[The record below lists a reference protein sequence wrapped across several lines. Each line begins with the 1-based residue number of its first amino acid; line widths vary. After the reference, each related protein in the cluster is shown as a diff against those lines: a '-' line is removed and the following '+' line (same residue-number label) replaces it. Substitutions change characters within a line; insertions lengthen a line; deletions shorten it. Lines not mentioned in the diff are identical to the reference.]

1 VETKAALLPF
11 EGEKRAIL
19 GIARD
24 ITARKQANRALK
36 ESEERFRI
44 MADGCPAPMWVTDA
58 EGGDCFVN
66 RAFREYFGV
75 TFESV
80 EGGNWEAL
88 IHPDDAPEYL
98 GAFHR
103 AVREG
108 TAFSAETRIR
118 RGDGAW
124 RWVTTHAEPRWS
136 RDGECLGHVGLT
148 LDITD
153 RRQAEQALRSSEE
166 KFRQLTENM
175 RQVVWMMNAPGTEV
189 LYVSPAYEEVWG
201 RSREALYR
209 DALSWVEAIEPDDR
223 EQAVEIF
230 RRQMLG
236 EFTASEYRIRTPRG
250 EVKWVRDKAFPIRGE
265 DGQIIRVAGIAEDI
279 TESKRAAAEM
289 QGAKE
294 AAEAANRAK
303 SEFLANMSHEIRTP
317 MNGVIGMTGLL
328 LETELTP
335 EQREYAEI
343 VRSSGESLL
352 SLINDILDFSKI
364 EARKL
369 DLDVVDFDLQ
379 TTVEEA
385 LHLLRPMAR
394 QKALKLASSI
404 EARVPTLLRGDSGRL
419 RQILVNLGGNALKFT
434 ARGEVIVRVELD
446 RREEGA
452 AVIRFSVND
461 TGIGIPAN
469 RQADIFAPFTQV
481 DGSTTRKY
489 GGSGLG
495 LAICKQLVELLGG
508 QIGVES
514 ELGRGS
520 QFSFTAK
527 FEELTGGQLADI
539 ANAPPTDVENDVAG
553 PREPEAPKRPWRI
566 LVAEDNVTNQKV
578 ALAILGKLG
587 YRADVVAN
595 GEEALVSLRS
605 VPYDLVLMDCQ
616 MPEMNGY
623 EAAACIRD
631 PEFGVRDP
639 NVPIIALTA
648 HAMKGDRERCLAA
661 GMNDFVS

>member
-1 VETKAALLPF
+1 
-11 EGEKRAIL
+11 
-19 GIARD
+19 
-24 ITARKQANRALK
+24 
-36 ESEERFRI
+36 
-44 MADGCPAPMWVTDA
+44 
-58 EGGDCFVN
+58 
-66 RAFREYFGV
+66 
-75 TFESV
+75 
-80 EGGNWEAL
+80 
-88 IHPDDAPEYL
+88 
-98 GAFHR
+98 
-103 AVREG
+103 
-108 TAFSAETRIR
+108 
-118 RGDGAW
+118 
-124 RWVTTHAEPRWS
+124 
-136 RDGECLGHVGLT
+136 LT

-236 EFTASEYRIRTPRG
+236 EFMASEYRIRTPRG

-385 LHLLRPMAR
+385 LHLLRPMAH

-404 EARVPTLLRGDSGRL
+404 EARVPSLLRGDSGRL

-661 GMNDFVS
+661 GMNDFVSKPVGPATLSGVLDKWLLREPASLASGSPAEDVKEVSDSRLPAGFA